1 MHNHSKKQSN
11 WLVALAMVALS
22 PAVLSAGGCSSPE
35 AEIPSG
41 PNLDAAKAAAA
52 AVGAVIDG
60 YGKPLDELLTKLE
73 AGVPAPEQ
81 LTPTLAA
88 ARSQL
93 LDNAPIIVYGAKQR
107 FVASDALP
115 DGPPMTKYL
124 LPAVRKAM
132 DAGKPLITDV
142 WHDVNKRPWVTL
154 VRVRG
159 AGEKMLAAATV
170 IRVDSQAL
178 DGKFGALPMG
188 SAKHLQLLDGAG
200 LAVWSV
206 DAKQR
211 YKSAVHGTYLIDRL
225 RLGEPVQ
232 TRCHA
237 CHEGPDKQVVREDIV
252 VTAVPVQG
260 SNWSVAVH

>member
-1 MHNHSKKQSN
+1 MHTHSKKQSN
-11 WLVALAMVALS
+11 WLVALAVVVLGPAALTT
-22 PAVLSAGGCSSPE
+22 AACSTPE
-35 AEIPSG
+35 AQIPAG
-41 PNLDAAKAAAA
+41 PNLDAAKAAAGG
-52 AVGAVIDG
+52 VGAMIDG
-60 YGKPLDELLTKLE
+60 YGKPLDELLAKLE
-73 AGVPAPEQ
+73 VAVPPPEQ
-81 LTPTLAA
+81 LTATLAA
-88 ARSQL
+88 ARGQL
-93 LDNAPIIVYGAKQR
+93 LDNAPVIVYGAKQR

-124 LPAVRKAM
+124 LPAVRRAM
-132 DAGKPLITDV
+132 DAGKPLVTDV
-142 WHDVNKRPWVTL
+142 WHDANKRPWVTL

-178 DGKFGALPMG
+178 DAKFGALPMG
-188 SAKHLQLLDGAG
+188 SAKHLQVLDGAG

-206 DAKQR
+206 DANQR

-232 TRCHA
+232 TRCHS
-237 CHEGPDKQVVREDIV
+237 CHEGPDKKVQREDIV